1 VSRLRWVS
9 GTVGVAVLVI
19 TVLSGATAPSAAAA
33 AQPPAAARRLLVV
46 SLPMVTWAELPLARM
61 PNLHGLLEQSIVAD
75 LSVRGVDR
83 HPSLG
88 DAYVTIAAGT
98 RAKGNDLDGEAA
110 VRADGSIIAP
120 AFPDIVTHNNHL
132 LFDAHPGVLAT
143 ALAKAGISRAVI
155 GNADAHVPVAPAS
168 ERRQIAT
175 AFATPAGV
183 TPGGEIGARLLQPD
197 PSGPYGLAID
207 PAVYLSAFRRAWT
220 GRTVVMVEDS
230 DLVRFDAL
238 RDSGARP
245 GTPTLDRLLERFD
258 HLLGEMLGSVDRT
271 RDAVMVVGPTDPRGH
286 SQLTVASLR
295 APGIRPGLAVSD
307 FTRRSGFVSIVDIGP
322 TILNEFRVAAPD
334 TMEGRPMDFGRLGGS
349 FAERRSFLVDSNV
362 GAVFRD
368 ERIGPVTIAFIT
380 AQVFLTV
387 AAAIAFTWLGRRSR
401 RVIEI
406 GALSLLGVIPAT
418 FLAVLLPFDRH
429 AVWLYW
435 LFIAGVGAVIGIGSY
450 VITDRRGVGALVV
463 CLGAIVALLLGDIV
477 TGAHLQFNTVFGYS
491 PTVAGRFAGI
501 GNLAYSELSA
511 AALLLACLLAY
522 RVGGRRGAIIATALL
537 AVAIVVDGMPIWGSD
552 IGGVLSMVPA
562 YGIAVTGL
570 LGLRVRVRTLLIAL
584 ATTALAL
591 VAFTLIDLS
600 RPKEHETHLG
610 RLVRSTQS
618 GGWHSLSIVIRRKL
632 AENFGVLFSSPWTV
646 MVPIALAGVAYIIY
660 RAPGRLR
667 ALHERIPPMR
677 WGLVSLAVLAVLG
690 FSLNDSG
697 ISIPG
702 VMMGVLTPVMI
713 VILVRA
719 DRDRI
724 AA

>member
-1 VSRLRWVS
+1 VLA
-9 GTVGVAVLVI
+9 VAVLGGI
-19 TVLSGATAPSAAAA
+19 APPRAAAA
-33 AQPPAAARRLLVV
+33 EGGSQALNRRVAARRLLVV
-46 SLPMVTWAELPLARM
+46 SLPMVTWADLPLDRM
-61 PNLHGLLEQSIVAD
+61 PNLRNLLEQSMVAD

-83 HPSLG
+83 HPTLG
-88 DAYVTIAAGT
+88 AAYATIAAGT
-98 RAKGNDLDGEAA
+98 RSVGTINDGDAVEGSDGRIVA
-110 VRADGSIIAP
+110 RGFADIIAR
-120 AFPDIVTHNNHL
+120 NNRK

-143 ALAKAGISRAVI
+143 ALAHAGINRAVI
-155 GNADAHVPVAPAS
+155 GNADQAGSGPATSSMRQVADAL
-168 ERRQIAT
+168 
-175 AFATPAGV
+175 ATPDGV
-183 TPGGEIGARLLQPD
+183 TPSGSVGTDLLAHD
-197 PSGPYGLAID
+197 AAGPFGLAID
-207 PAVYLSAFRRAWT
+207 PAAYLAAFQRAWT
-220 GRTVVMVEDS
+220 GRAVVLVEDS
-230 DLVRFDAL
+230 DLARFDA
-238 RDSGARP
+238 SGGSARA
-245 GTPTLDRLLERFD
+245 TPARARALDPLLASFDRLL
-258 HLLGEMLGSVDRT
+258 GQMLASVDPA
-271 RDAVMVVGPTDPRGH
+271 RDAVMVIGPTDPSGH

-295 APGIRPGLAVSD
+295 APGTRPGLAVSD

-322 TILNEFRVAAPD
+322 TILDVFGVAAPD
-334 TMEGRPMDFGRLGGS
+334 SMEGRPIDFGRTGGS
-349 FAERRSFLVDSNV
+349 FADRRSFLIDSNV

-368 ERIGPVTIAFIT
+368 ARIGPVTIAFIV
-380 AQVFLTV
+380 AQVFLTL

-418 FLAVLLPFDRH
+418 FVAVLLPFDRH
-429 AVWLYW
+429 SVWLYW
-435 LFIAGVGAVIGIGSY
+435 LFIVGVGLVIGVGSY
-450 VITDRRGVGALVV
+450 LFTDRRGVGALMV
-463 CLGAIVALLLGDIV
+463 CLGAIVVLLLGDIV
-477 TGAHLQFNTVFGYS
+477 TGARLQFNTVFGYS

-522 RVGGRRGAIIATALL
+522 RIGGRRGAIVAAVLL

-570 LGLRVRVRTLLIAL
+570 LGLRVRVKTVLVGIA
-584 ATTALAL
+584 ATVFAL
-591 VAFTLIDLS
+591 VVFTLIDLS
-600 RPKEHETHLG
+600 RPKENETHLG

-618 GGWHSLSIVIRRKL
+618 GGWHSFSIVVRRKL

-646 MVPIALAGVAYIIY
+646 MVPIALAGVAYIVY
-660 RAPGRLR
+660 RAPGRLQ

>member
-1 VSRLRWVS
+1 
-9 GTVGVAVLVI
+9 
-19 TVLSGATAPSAAAA
+19 
-33 AQPPAAARRLLVV
+33 
-46 SLPMVTWAELPLARM
+46 MVTWADLPLDQM
-61 PNLHGLLEQSIVAD
+61 PNLRKLLEQSIVAD

-88 DAYVTIAAGT
+88 AAYATIAAGT
-98 RAKGNDLDGEAA
+98 RSVGTFDDGDAVETSDGRIEA
-110 VRADGSIIAP
+110 RGFADIIAR
-120 AFPDIVTHNNHL
+120 NNRK
-132 LFDAHPGVLAT
+132 LFNAHPGVLGT
-143 ALAKAGISRAVI
+143 ALAHAGIERAVI
-155 GNADAHVPVAPAS
+155 GNADQPTSSPP
-168 ERRQIAT
+168 AT
-175 AFATPAGV
+175 AMRQVADALATPDGV
-183 TPGGEIGARLLQPD
+183 TPRGSVSTDLFSRNAA
-197 PSGPYGLAID
+197 GPFGLAID
-207 PAVYLSAFRRAWT
+207 PAAYLAAFQRAWT
-220 GRTVVMVEDS
+220 GRAVVLVEDS
-230 DLVRFDAL
+230 DLVRFDASGGSAQPAPARARALDPLL
-238 RDSGARP
+238 RSF
-245 GTPTLDRLLERFD
+245 DRLL
-258 HLLGEMLGSVDRT
+258 GQMLASVDPA
-271 RDAVMVVGPTDPRGH
+271 RDAVMVMGPTDPSGH

-322 TILNEFRVAAPD
+322 TILNVFGVGAPD
-334 TMEGRPMDFGRLGGS
+334 SMEGRPIDFGRTGGS
-349 FAERRSFLVDSNV
+349 FADRRSFLIDSNV

-368 ERIGPVTIAFIT
+368 ARIGPVTIAFIA
-380 AQVFLTV
+380 AQVFLTL
-387 AAAIAFTWLGRRSR
+387 AAAIAFTWFGRRSR
-401 RVIEI
+401 RAIEI

-435 LFIAGVGAVIGIGSY
+435 LFIVGVGAVIGIGSY
-450 VITDRRGVGALVV
+450 LVTDRRGVGALVV
-463 CLGAIVALLLGDIV
+463 CLSAIVVLLVGDIV
-477 TGAHLQFNTVFGYS
+477 TGARLQFNTVFGYS

-522 RVGGRRGAIIATALL
+522 KIGGRRGAIVATAVL
-537 AVAIVVDGMPIWGSD
+537 AIAIVVDGMPIWGSD

-570 LGLRVRVRTLLIAL
+570 LGWRVRVRTLIIGFAV
-584 ATTALAL
+584 TAFAL

-600 RPKEHETHLG
+600 RPKDHETHLA

-618 GGWHSLSIVIRRKL
+618 EGWHSFTIVIRRKL
-632 AENFGVLFSSPWTV
+632 AENFGVLFSSPWTL
-646 MVPIALAGVAYIIY
+646 MVPIVLAGVAYIIY

-667 ALHERIPPMR
+667 ALQERIPPMR

-702 VMMGVLTPVMI
+702 VMMGVLTPVLI

>member
-1 VSRLRWVS
+1 
-9 GTVGVAVLVI
+9 
-19 TVLSGATAPSAAAA
+19 
-33 AQPPAAARRLLVV
+33 
-46 SLPMVTWAELPLARM
+46 MVTWADLPLEGM
-61 PNLHGLLEQSIVAD
+61 PNLHRLLEQSIVAD

-83 HPSLG
+83 HPTPG

-98 RAKGNDLDGEAA
+98 RAKGNALDGAA
-110 VRADGSIIAP
+110 TERANGSIVVP
-120 AFPDIVTHNNHL
+120 AFPAIVTHNNHL

-143 ALAKAGISRAVI
+143 ALAHAGINRAVI
-155 GNADAHVPVAPAS
+155 GNADQTVEAAAGAQHRQVAD
-168 ERRQIAT
+168 
-175 AFATPAGV
+175 AFATPNGF
-183 TPGGEIGARLLQPD
+183 TPGGAVGPTLLQPD
-197 PSGPYGLAID
+197 PRAPYGLALNS
-207 PAVYLSAFRRAWT
+207 AAYLTAFRRAWT
-220 GRTVVMVEDS
+220 GRTVVLVEDS
-230 DLVRFDAL
+230 DLVRLNAL
-238 RDSGARP
+238 RKSGAHP
-245 GTPTLDRLLERFD
+245 GAPTLDRLLERFD
-258 HLLGEMLGSVDRT
+258 ALLGQMLASVDPS
-271 RDAVMVVGPTDPRGH
+271 RDAVMVMGPTDPSGH
-286 SQLTVASLR
+286 SQLTVAALR
-295 APGIRPGLAVSD
+295 EPGTRPGLAVSD

-322 TILNEFRVAAPD
+322 TILDVFNVAAPD
-334 TMEGRPMDFGRLGGS
+334 SMEGRPLGFGRAGGT
-349 FAERRSFLVDSNV
+349 FAERRSFLIDSNV

-368 ERIGPVTIAFIT
+368 ERIGPVTIAFIA
-380 AQVFLTV
+380 AQVFLTL
-387 AAAIAFTWLGRRSR
+387 AAAIAFTWLGRRTR

-435 LFIAGVGAVIGIGSY
+435 LFIGGVGAVIGVGSY
-450 VITDRRGVGALVV
+450 VVTDRHGVGPLLV
-463 CLGAIVALLLGDIV
+463 CLGAIVLLFVGDIV
-477 TGAHLQFNTVFGYS
+477 TGARLQFNTVFGYS

-522 RVGGRRGAIIATALL
+522 RVGGRRGAIVATVVL
-537 AVAIVVDGMPIWGSD
+537 AIAIVVDGMPIWGSD

-562 YGIAVTGL
+562 YGIAITGL
-570 LGLRVRVRTLLIAL
+570 LGWRVRVRTLFIGL
-584 ATTALAL
+584 AATALAL
-591 VAFTLIDLS
+591 IVFTLIDLS

-618 GGWHSLSIVIRRKL
+618 GGWHSFSIVIRRKL

-667 ALHERIPPMR
+667 ALQERIPPMR
-677 WGLVSLAVLAVLG
+677 WALVSLAVLAVLG

-702 VMMGVLTPVMI
+702 VMLGVLTPVMI
-713 VILVRA
+713 VVLVRA